1 MGQKRRDNGDT
12 FAIFSEN
19 PPGSRAPVRSEP
31 FFVGMKKISVSA
43 LSASRVSFSR
53 NGFASL
59 AILLGAV
66 FGGLSPAAADSL
78 PLAFENLSGN
88 SSSQVWIQF
97 LGGDQVT
104 GTYVDSLT
112 GATNQLQANT
122 AYSLDQL
129 LDPTTGLSTVNITSF
144 SGRVYVSYG
153 AYGLQGMGAP
163 GSSYTPAAALTTDP
177 NYSTRYQYMEPTVK
191 LQSDN
196 SVTVWAD
203 LSYIDFT
210 ATSLSMSARYTANNQ
225 FNTTVQNYNQT
236 SSNTQALVNATVGTA
251 AIPSQAVLPSGASTT
266 LPNNQ
271 FTRVIS
277 PQFSDTTT
285 YHDFS
290 DYLTYLDGKAVQLS
304 GTFVGTGTQPSG
316 NVATQA
322 QTYDFKGTFGAD
334 GTITLTAQTDS
345 GASNVSWID
354 GTTSSNLGAGNT
366 VTITIAAGALN
377 SQEGIYGNNVGY
389 TVQIGTGA
397 ATVYTALSNDVWG
410 RVVGDLLAGL
420 SFGYVGSTVDYNGTP
435 IGQLASSQWWAAGE
449 SQGSTP
455 TYLADGTAV
464 TWADTPASQGIY
476 FAGAQ
481 PTNPTYYN
489 PYAAILASIDPATG
503 QPYTTGYGFPLQDR
517 LGNNLLSYN
526 TGSTPGTYI
535 LLSVN
540 PDGTSALPTGI
551 FNGSAGNGQWNDAA
565 NWVGNTVPPSGAS
578 AQFAGDHTQSY
589 AVDTQTDQT
598 LSGLF
603 FNYGAGTYTINN
615 NTITLG
621 GNIVNSS
628 GAANTQTINSGINFS
643 TNGSVIAAFG
653 DIVLGGPIA
662 LSSSTTN
669 TANTVTFSGNKNTTV
684 NGVIS
689 DGTTAGGK
697 VLINTT
703 NGGKVTFNGA
713 NTFTGGLT
721 LSQGTFVMGNDAA
734 AGTGTLTL
742 GNAAA
747 TTAPTLQATAARTV
761 ANALNIA
768 GNVNIGGSNAFTFTG
783 DTTLTGNNTVTNTV
797 ATTFSGAIGQSAAG
811 TSFTKAGSA
820 DMTFSGGTA
829 NTFTGDLN
837 VNEGKLILAKTGGAA
852 ALSGN
857 MVVGTGSGPG
867 ATVQLGGSNQTT
879 SSTGITINTD
889 GQLDLQ
895 GYNTSANSLTMSGGS
910 VTGTGKLS
918 LTTGLTF
925 NGSNSA
931 SATIATGLDLSG
943 TQTLNIAS
951 TSEDVEVTVSGPVT
965 GSTVNLTKSGAGAIA
980 FTGSNS
986 LTGSVTVTQGVLQS
1000 ASMSNASLTVNG
1012 GAFATSLSGS
1022 VAPSVTVNSLNASLG
1037 TSSGAFIMGLGSG
1050 GTSDSIASSGAVN
1063 LGASTV
1069 FLFRNASF
1077 GSGTQSFTLISGVN
1091 WVNTDVS
1098 TFTFSSIDVS
1108 GLTGSF
1114 SLSGNDLIFTGTAG
1128 TSATWTGGGGNSDWS
1143 TPGNWQAGTAPLAG
1157 SNIVFNTSGSTV
1169 NVDTAQTTGRMTF
1182 QSGAGAFTF
1191 TGNQIT
1197 FGGDL
1202 INVSAQTQ
1210 TFLNTIALSYNRTF
1224 NATGGDLVFGTD
1236 PTDTS
1241 ILLSSNSALANTL
1254 TFNGNHDFTVNGQI
1268 GDGAAAG
1275 GSIVMGGLGTLT
1287 LGAANTFS
1295 GTATL
1300 KSGVTNIAAAESLGN
1315 QNSLGTNTLILDGG
1329 TLQIGGTGIVFN
1341 QFRGVNLLSES
1352 TIDTNGNTLEIDG
1365 SIYGSGNLNKSGD
1378 GDLFLNQ
1385 TNTLVGN
1392 TYSGNTVISGGSLT
1406 IGYAQALGDTT
1417 GTTTVQDGAS
1427 LIFQGTGNYNVT
1439 GEQLFLN
1446 GAGYNGGGALQLS
1459 VGDSTWDGDITL
1471 QSASTIQ
1478 ANANTALTLGKKVE
1492 LGSNA
1497 LTLNAATNGVINIAG
1512 KISGSGDLNVASGGV
1527 VNISSSNTD
1536 FTGNTTISSGTL
1548 GISSGTALGSTGS
1561 LTVDSGGMLEFQGTS
1576 DSTVTFSAIS
1586 LAGTGVGSLG
1596 AIYNNSATNT
1606 TLAGDITLTANT
1618 IIGSALGQLTITGG
1632 IDLGTSNLTVQNTAA
1647 QVALT
1652 GAISGSGNLFT
1663 AGTSSLLLSG
1673 DNSAYSGN
1681 TTIIT
1686 GTSITAAS
1694 SNALGTG
1701 TTTVNSGGALMFQG
1715 GISATSGSISVGGA
1729 GVASGAL
1736 NNLSGNNS
1744 YGGNVTFTSGT
1755 TIQATKGKLTLSGNL
1770 SDSAAEA
1777 IVVQGNGTVYFSGD
1791 ASGLTTGTVVNVSSG
1806 TFASNSMS
1814 NVQINLGT
1822 GAQGSFAIPT
1832 YSPGDINNIQNV
1844 SIQNISF
1851 ANSQSSTAGGVR
1863 LLMDLGA
1870 GTSSDQISV
1879 TTASALNVPIL
1890 FDFNNAGYTTGGIYT
1905 LLSTSSGNFSV
1916 SDMSNLTFKSN
1927 ITGLSGTFSGNNS
1940 GSITFTASTGPA
1952 VWDDSQSNGQWG
1964 DAGNWQIGGSPAT
1977 DVPAGGSATAFT
1989 AASAGNV
1996 DTQASRFVGGLAFQ
2010 SGSAALNIQN
2020 NTITTYGD
2028 IVNNST
2034 VTQTISSGLAIND
2047 GVAINAASG
2056 NLAISGNV
2064 SLSSDGSSH
2073 ILTFT
2078 GSKNT
2083 TVSGV
2088 ISNGSASSGAVV
2100 KSGSGTTTWT
2110 GVNTFTGTTVVTGGT
2125 LVINGS
2131 TAAGNRVTVESGG
2144 SLGGSGTI
2152 GGEVVVSGT
2161 LTPGNSPGLLSTAS
2175 QEWRP
2180 GGNYNWQVVDFG
2192 GTAGVS
2198 YDSIAVTGSLDLSA
2212 LTAGS
2217 FAINLWSLSST
2228 GPDVN
2233 GNAANFNPAVNGSW
2247 TLVSTTTG
2255 IAGFNAS
2262 NFVVNTSATNGTA
2275 GLSNTYDGTFSVGK
2289 VGNNLVLN
2297 YTAVPEPST
2306 WALLGLG
2313 LAALVLIHRRS
2324 RSAA

>member
-1 MGQKRRDNGDT
+1 
-12 FAIFSEN
+12 
-19 PPGSRAPVRSEP
+19 
-31 FFVGMKKISVSA
+31 MKNLSVSA
-43 LSASRVSFSR
+43 LAAPRVSFFR
-53 NGFASL
+53 NGFSAL
-59 AILLGAV
+59 ALLLGAAC
-66 FGGLSPAAADSL
+66 GGLSSASADTL

-112 GATNQLQANT
+112 GQTNQLQANT

-129 LDPTTGLSTVNITSF
+129 VNPTTGLSTVNLTSF

-163 GSSYTPAAALTTDP
+163 GSSYTPAANLTTDP
-177 NYSTRYQYMEPTVK
+177 NYSTRYQYMEPTVQ

-210 ATSLSMSARYTANNQ
+210 ATSLSMSARYTSNNSL
-225 FNTTVQNYNQT
+225 NTSVQNYNQV
-236 SSNTQALVNATVGTA
+236 SSNSQALVNVTKATAVNPNA
-251 AIPSQAVLPSGASTT
+251 VVLPAGASST
-266 LPNNQ
+266 LPNSE

-277 PQFSDTTT
+277 PQFSDPSA
-285 YHDFS
+285 YHDFTN
-290 DYLTYLDGKAVQLS
+290 YLNYLDGKSVHLS

-316 NVATQA
+316 NEATQA
-322 QTYDFKGTFGAD
+322 QTYDFTGTFGAN
-334 GTITLTAQTDS
+334 GEIILTAQTDS

-354 GTTSSNLGAGNT
+354 GTTAPNLGAGNV

-377 SQEGIYGNNVGY
+377 TQKGIYGNDVGY

-397 ATVYTALSNDVWG
+397 ATQYASITNDVWG

-420 SFGYVGSTVDYNGTP
+420 SLGYVGSTVEFNGTP
-435 IGQLASSQWWAAGE
+435 IGELASSQWWAAGE

-464 TWADTPASQGIY
+464 TWADTPASQSIY

-481 PTNPTYYN
+481 PNNPDYYN
-489 PYAAILASIDPATG
+489 GYAAALASIDPATG
-503 QPYTTGYGFPLQDR
+503 KPYTTGYGFPLQDR

-540 PDGTSALPTGI
+540 ADGTSALPTGI

-565 NWVGNTVPPSGAS
+565 NWVGNTVPASGAS

-589 AVDTQTDQT
+589 TVDTQTNQT
-598 LSGLF
+598 VSGLF

-669 TANTVTFSGNKNTTV
+669 TANTVTFSGDKNTTV

-734 AGTGTLTL
+734 AGTGTFTL

-747 TTAPTLQATAARTV
+747 SASPAPSPAPAAPTLQATAARTV
-761 ANALNIA
+761 ANQLAIVGDVNIA
-768 GNVNIGGSNAFTFTG
+768 GSNAFTFTG
-783 DTTLTGNNTVTNTV
+783 DATLTNNNTITNSV
-797 ATTFSGAIGQSAAG
+797 ATTFSGAIGESAAG

-820 DMTFSGGTA
+820 NMTFSGSSA

-852 ALSGN
+852 ALGGD
-857 MVVGTGSGPG
+857 MVIGTGSGSG
-867 ATVQLGGSNQTT
+867 ATVQLGASNQTT

-895 GYNTSANSLTMSGGS
+895 TYNTTANSLTMSGGS

-918 LTTGLTF
+918 LTSGLNF
-925 NGSNSA
+925 NGSDDA
-931 SATIATGLDLSG
+931 SATISSALDLSG
-943 TQTLNIAS
+943 AQTLNIAK
-951 TSEDVEVTVSGPVT
+951 TSADVEVSVSGALT
-965 GSTVNLTKSGAGAIA
+965 GTASSITKSGSGVIA

-986 LTGSVTVTQGVLQS
+986 LTGAVTITQGVLQS
-1000 ASMSNASLTVNG
+1000 SSMANASLTVNG
-1012 GAFATSLSGS
+1012 GAFATSLSDGL
-1022 VAPSVTVNSLNASLG
+1022 APSVSVSSLNASLG
-1037 TSSGAFIMGLGSG
+1037 TSSGAFIMALGSG
-1050 GTSDSIASSGAVN
+1050 GSSDSITSAGAVN
-1063 LGASTV
+1063 LGANTV
-1069 FLFRNASF
+1069 FLFRNAGF
-1077 GSGTQSFTLISGVN
+1077 GIGSQTFTLISGVN

-1108 GLTGSF
+1108 GLTGSIF
-1114 SLSGNDLIFTGTAG
+1114 LDGTDLKFTGTAG
-1128 TSATWTGGGGNSDWS
+1128 TSATWTGGGGDGNWS
-1143 TPGNWQAGTAPLAG
+1143 TGGNWQATTAPLAG
-1157 SNIVFNTSGSTV
+1157 SNIIFNNNTGTSI
-1169 NVDTAQTTGRMTF
+1169 NVDAAQTTGRMVF

-1191 TGNQIT
+1191 TGQQIT
-1197 FGGDL
+1197 LGGDL
-1202 INVSAQTQ
+1202 INNSAETQ
-1210 TFLNTIALSYNRTF
+1210 TFQNTIALSYNRTF
-1224 NATGGDLVFGTD
+1224 NATSGDLVFGTAA
-1236 PTDTS
+1236 TDTS

-1254 TFNGNHDFTVNGQI
+1254 TFNANHDFTVNGLI

-1275 GSIVMGGLGTLT
+1275 GSIVMSGLGTLT

-1300 KSGVTNIAAAESLGN
+1300 NSGITNIATAQSLGN
-1315 QNSLGTNTLILDGG
+1315 QNSLGTNTLILNGG

-1341 QFRGVNLLSES
+1341 QFRGVNLASGS
-1352 TIDTNGNTLEIDG
+1352 TIDTNDNSLEIDG
-1365 SIYGSGNLNKSGD
+1365 SIYGSGDLTKSGE
-1378 GDLFLNQ
+1378 GNLFLNQ

-1392 TYSGNTVISGGSLT
+1392 TYSGNTEIIQGSVT
-1406 IGYAQALGDTT
+1406 IGYAEALGDTT
-1417 GTTTVQDGAS
+1417 GTTTVRENAS
-1427 LIFQGTGNYNVT
+1427 LIVQGTGNYNVT
-1439 GEQLFLN
+1439 GEKLFLS
-1446 GAGYNGGGALQLS
+1446 GTGYNGGGALQLT
-1459 VGDSTWDGDITL
+1459 VGQSTWDGDITL
-1471 QSASTIQ
+1471 QGDASIQ
-1478 ANANTALTLGKKVE
+1478 ANANTKLTLGKKVD
-1492 LGSNA
+1492 LGANA
-1497 LTLNAATNGVINIAG
+1497 LTLSAEPNGIIDLSG
-1512 KISGSGDLNVASGGV
+1512 HLTGSGGLTVGGGGV
-1527 VNISSSNTD
+1527 VNVSSSNTD
-1536 FTGNTTISSGTL
+1536 FTGNTTISDGTL

-1586 LAGTGVGSLG
+1586 LNGTGVNSNG
-1596 AIYNNSATNT
+1596 AIYNNSATSTTLVGNI
-1606 TLAGDITLTANT
+1606 TLAGNT
-1618 IIGSALGQLTITGG
+1618 TIGSALGQLTIEGA
-1632 IDLGTSNLTVQNTAA
+1632 IDLGTYNLSVNNIAA
-1647 QVALT
+1647 QLGLT
-1652 GAISGSGNLFT
+1652 GAISGSGNITT

-1673 DNSAYSGN
+1673 NNSGYSGN

-1694 SNALGTG
+1694 NNALGTG

-1715 GISATSGSISVGGA
+1715 GITTTGGSLNVGGA

-1736 NNLSGNNS
+1736 SNVKGDNT

-1770 SDSAAEA
+1770 SNSAAEA

-1844 SIQNISF
+1844 SLANISF
-1851 ANSQSSTAGGVR
+1851 ANSQSATAGGVR

-1879 TTASALNVPIL
+1879 ATASALNVPIL
-1890 FDFNNAGYTTGGIYT
+1890 FDFNNAGYTTGGTYT
-1905 LLSTSSGNFSV
+1905 LLSTAGGAFSV
-1916 SDMSNLTFKSN
+1916 ADMSNLTFKSN
-1927 ITGLSGTFSGNNS
+1927 ITGLSGTFSGNNTS
-1940 GSITFTASTGPA
+1940 SITFTASTGPA

-1964 DAGNWQIGGSPAT
+1964 DAANWEIGGSTAT
-1977 DVPAGGSATAFT
+1977 NVPAGGSATAFT

-1996 DTQASRFVGGLAFQ
+1996 DTQASRYVGGLAFQ

-2034 VTQTISSGLAIND
+2034 ATQTISSGLAIND

-2056 NLAISGNV
+2056 NLNIGNV

-2088 ISNGSASSGAVV
+2088 ISNGSASNGAVV
-2100 KSGSGTTTWT
+2100 KSGTGTTTWT
-2110 GVNTFTGTTVVTGGT
+2110 GANTFTGTTVINGGT

-2131 TAAGNRVTVESGG
+2131 TAAGNAITVASGG

-2152 GGEVVVSGT
+2152 GGQVIVSGT

-2192 GTAGVS
+2192 GTAGVG

-2217 FAINLWSLSST
+2217 FAINLWSLSSI

-2233 GNAANFNPAVNGSW
+2233 GNAANFNPAVSASW

-2262 NFVVNTSATNGTA
+2262 NFVVNTTATNGTA
-2275 GLSNTYDGTFSVGK
+2275 GLSNVHDGTFSVGQ
-2289 VGNNLVLN
+2289 VGNNLVLT

-2306 WALLGLG
+2306 WALLGLS
-2313 LAALVLIHRRS
+2313 LAAIVLLHRRS
-2324 RSAA
+2324 RRTA

>member
-1 MGQKRRDNGDT
+1 
-12 FAIFSEN
+12 
-19 PPGSRAPVRSEP
+19 
-31 FFVGMKKISVSA
+31 MKNLSVSA
-43 LSASRVSFSR
+43 LAARRVSFSR
-53 NGFASL
+53 RGFSAL
-59 AILLGAV
+59 ALLAGV
-66 FGGLSPAAADSL
+66 LCGSVSPASADSL

-163 GSSYTPAAALTTDP
+163 GSSYTPAANLTTDP
-177 NYSTRYQYMEPTVK
+177 NYSTRYQYMEPTVQ

-210 ATSLSMSARYTANNQ
+210 ATSLSMSARYTSNNSL
-225 FNTTVQNYNQT
+225 NTSVQNYNQT

-285 YHDFS
+285 YHDFT
-290 DYLTYLDGKAVQLS
+290 DYLTYLDGKSVQLS

-354 GTTSSNLGAGNT
+354 GTTSPNLGAGNT

-389 TVQIGTGA
+389 SVQIGTGA

-420 SFGYVGSTVDYNGTP
+420 SFGYVGSTVDYKGTP
-435 IGQLASSQWWAAGE
+435 IGELASSQWWAAGE

-464 TWADTPASQGIY
+464 TWADTPASEGIY
-476 FAGAQ
+476 FALAQ
-481 PTNPTYYN
+481 PGNPTYYN
-489 PYAAILASIDPATG
+489 GYAAILASVDPATG
-503 QPYTTGYGFPLQDR
+503 LPYTTGYGFPLQDR

-551 FNGSAGNGQWNDAA
+551 FNGSAGNGQWNDSA
-565 NWVGNTVPPSGAS
+565 NWAGNTVPASGAS

-589 AVDTQTDQT
+589 SVDTQTDQT
-598 LSGLF
+598 VSGLF

-662 LSSSTTN
+662 LSSSTTG

-721 LSQGTFVMGNDAA
+721 LGGGTFVMGNDAA
-734 AGTGTLTL
+734 AGTGTFTL
-742 GNAAA
+742 GSAAA

-768 GNVNIGGSNAFTFTG
+768 GNVNIAGSNAFTFTG
-783 DTTLTGNNTVTNTV
+783 NTTLTGNNTITNTV
-797 ATTFSGAIGQSAAG
+797 ATTFSGAIGESAAG
-811 TSFTKAGSA
+811 TSFTKAGSG

-837 VNEGKLILAKTGGAA
+837 VNQGKLILAKTGGVA
-852 ALSGN
+852 ALGGD
-857 MVVGTGSGPG
+857 MVIGTGAGSTPA
-867 ATVQLGGSNQTT
+867 ATVQLGASNQTT
-879 SSTGITINTD
+879 ASTGITINTD

-895 GYNTSANSLTMSGGS
+895 TYNTTAKSLTMSGGS

-918 LTTGLTF
+918 LTSGLSF
-925 NGSNSA
+925 NGSNDA
-931 SATIATGLDLSG
+931 SATISSAIDLSG
-943 TQTLNIAS
+943 TQTLNIAK
-951 TSEDVEVTVSGPVT
+951 TSADTEVAVSGALT
-965 GSTVNLTKSGAGAIA
+965 GTGASITKSGSGVIA

-986 LTGSVTVTQGVLQS
+986 LSGAVTITQGVLQS
-1000 ASMSNASLTVNG
+1000 TSMANASLTVNG
-1012 GAFATSLSGS
+1012 GAFSTSIADS
-1022 VAPSVTVNSLNASLG
+1022 VAAPVAVSSLNASLG
-1037 TSSGAFIMGLGSG
+1037 TSSGAFIMGLGLSG
-1050 GTSDSIASSGAVN
+1050 ASDNITTSGAVN
-1063 LGASTV
+1063 LGADTV
-1069 FLFRNASF
+1069 FLFRSVGF
-1077 GSGTQSFTLISGVN
+1077 TSGTQSFTVISGGN
-1091 WVNTDVS
+1091 WVNQDVS
-1098 TFTFSSIDVS
+1098 TFTFSSIDIS

-1114 SLSGNDLIFTGTAG
+1114 SLNGNDLVFNAVSGV
-1128 TSATWTGGGGNSDWS
+1128 SATWSGNNGDGQWTTG
-1143 TPGNWQAGTAPLAG
+1143 GNWQGGTAPLAG
-1157 SNIVFNTSGSTV
+1157 SNIVFNSTGSTV
-1169 NVDTAQTTGRMTF
+1169 TVGTNQTTGSIRF
-1182 QSGAGAFTF
+1182 QSTAGAFTIN
-1191 TGNQIT
+1191 GNPIT
-1197 FGGDL
+1197 LGGDITNL
-1202 INVSAQTQ
+1202 SSQTQ
-1210 TFLNTIALSYNRTF
+1210 TFQNVIALSYDRRF
-1224 NATGGDLVFGTD
+1224 DASAGDLVFGTD
-1236 PTDTS
+1236 PTDTA
-1241 ILLSSNSALANTL
+1241 IQLSSNSALANTL
-1254 TFNGNHDFTVNGQI
+1254 TFTGSHDINVQGMI
-1268 GDGAAAG
+1268 ADGDAAG
-1275 GSIVMGGLGTLT
+1275 GSIIVNGSGTVT
-1287 LGAANTFS
+1287 LGAQNSFS

-1300 KSGVTNIAAAESLGN
+1300 TSGTTNIASAQSLGN
-1315 QNSLGTNTLILDGG
+1315 QNSNGTNTLIFNGG

-1341 QFRGVNLLSES
+1341 QFRGVDLQSEG
-1352 TIDTNGNTLEIDG
+1352 TIDTNDNSLEIDG
-1365 SIYGSGNLNKSGD
+1365 SIYGSGNLTKTGG

-1385 TNTLVGN
+1385 TDSLIGN
-1392 TYSGNTVISGGSLT
+1392 TYSGNTEIISGSVT
-1406 IGYAQALGDTT
+1406 IGYAEALGDTT
-1417 GTTTVQDGAS
+1417 GVTTVHDGAS

-1439 GEQLFLN
+1439 GEKLFLN
-1446 GAGYNGGGALQLS
+1446 GTGYNDGGALQLS
-1459 VGDSTWDGDITL
+1459 VGQSTWDGDITL
-1471 QSASTIQ
+1471 QSDSTIQ
-1478 ANANTALTLGKKVE
+1478 ANANTTLTLGKKVD
-1492 LGSNA
+1492 LGTNT
-1497 LTLNAATNGVINIAG
+1497 LTLNAATNGVMNVAG
-1512 KISGSGDLNVASGGV
+1512 KLSGAGNLNVASGGV

-1548 GISSGTALGSTGS
+1548 GISSGTALGSSGS

-1576 DSTVTFSAIS
+1576 DSTVTFTSIS
-1586 LAGTGVGSLG
+1586 LNGTGVNSNG
-1596 AIYNNSATNT
+1596 AIYNNSATST
-1606 TLAGDITLTANT
+1606 TLVGDITLAGNT
-1618 IIGSALGQLTITGG
+1618 TIGSALGQLTIAGD
-1632 IDLGTSNLTVQNTAA
+1632 IDLGAYDLSVKNIAA
-1647 QVALT
+1647 QLGLT
-1652 GAISGSGNLFT
+1652 GAISGSGNITT

-1673 DNSAYSGN
+1673 NNSGYSGN

-1694 SNALGTG
+1694 NNALGTG

-1715 GISATSGSISVGGA
+1715 GITTTGGSLNVGGA

-1736 NNLSGNNS
+1736 SNVKGDNT

-1770 SDSAAEA
+1770 SDSAAQA

-1791 ASGLTTGTVVNVSSG
+1791 ASGLATGTVVNVSSG

-1844 SIQNISF
+1844 SLANISF
-1851 ANSQSSTAGGVR
+1851 ANSQSATAGGVR

-1879 TTASALNVPIL
+1879 ATASALNVPIL
-1890 FDFNNAGYTTGGIYT
+1890 FDFNNAGYTTGGTYT
-1905 LLSTSSGNFSV
+1905 LLSTSSGAFSV
-1916 SDMSNLTFKSN
+1916 SDMGNLTFKSN
-1927 ITGLSGTFSGNNS
+1927 ITGLSGTFSGNNTS
-1940 GSITFTASTGPA
+1940 SITFTASTGPA
-1952 VWDDSQSNGQWG
+1952 VWNDSQSNGQWG
-1964 DAGNWQIGGSPAT
+1964 DASNWQIGGSTASN
-1977 DVPAGGSATAFT
+1977 VPAGGSATAFT

-1996 DTQASRFVGGLAFQ
+1996 DTQASRYVGGIAFQ

-2028 IVNNST
+2028 IVNNSA
-2034 VTQTISSGLAIND
+2034 VTQTISSGLAVD
-2047 GVAINAASG
+2047 DDVAVNAASG

-2064 SLSSDGSSH
+2064 ALSASASSHTLTFSGSS
-2073 ILTFT
+2073 
-2078 GSKNT
+2078 NT

-2088 ISNGSASSGAVV
+2088 ISNGSASSGAVI
-2100 KSGSGTTTWT
+2100 KTGSGTTTWT
-2110 GVNTFTGTTVVTGGT
+2110 GANTFTGTTTVTGGT

-2131 TAAGNRVTVESGG
+2131 TAAGNTVTVESGG
-2144 SLGGSGTI
+2144 ALGGSGDI
-2152 GGEVVVSGT
+2152 NGQVIVSGT
-2161 LTPGNSPGLLSTAS
+2161 LTPGNSPGLLSTGS

-2180 GGNYNWQVVDFG
+2180 GGNYNWQVVDC
-2192 GTAGVS
+2192 AGLAGAG
-2198 YDSIAVTGSLDLSA
+2198 YDSISVTGSLDLSS

-2217 FAINLWSLSST
+2217 FAINLWSLSAT

-2233 GNAANFNPAVNGSW
+2233 GDAANFNASASASW
-2247 TLVSTTTG
+2247 TLVSTTGG
-2255 IAGFNAS
+2255 ITGFNAS
-2262 NFVVNTSATNGTA
+2262 SFVVNTAAANGTA
-2275 GLSNTYDGTFSVGK
+2275 GFSNTTDGTFSVAK

-2324 RSAA
+2324 RRTA

>member
-1 MGQKRRDNGDT
+1 MRPGGLNF
-12 FAIFSEN
+12 FA
-19 PPGSRAPVRSEP
+19 
-31 FFVGMKKISVSA
+31 GMKTLSVSA
-43 LSASRVSFSR
+43 LAAPRVSFFR
-53 NGFASL
+53 NGFSAL
-59 AILLGAV
+59 ALLLGAAC
-66 FGGLSPAAADSL
+66 GGLSPAAADTL

-112 GATNQLQANT
+112 GQTNQLQANT

-129 LDPTTGLSTVNITSF
+129 VNPTTGLSTVNISSF

-210 ATSLSMSARYTANNQ
+210 ATSLSMSARNTSNNK

-236 SSNTQALVNATVGTA
+236 SSNSQTLVNVTKATAVN
-251 AIPSQAVLPSGASTT
+251 PSNVVLPAGASPT
-266 LPNNQ
+266 LPNGE
-271 FTRVIS
+271 FARVIS
-277 PQFSDTTT
+277 PQFSDPSA
-285 YHDFS
+285 YHDFTN
-290 DYLTYLDGKAVQLS
+290 YLTYLDGKSVQLS
-304 GTFVGTGTQPSG
+304 GTFVGTGSQPSG

-322 QTYDFKGTFGAD
+322 QTYDFKGTFGAN
-334 GTITLTAQTDS
+334 GEIILTAQTDS

-354 GTTSSNLGAGNT
+354 GTSSSNLGAGNT

-377 SQEGIYGNNVGY
+377 SQAGIYGNNVGY

-397 ATVYTALSNDVWG
+397 ATPYTALSNDVWG

-420 SFGYVGSTVDYNGTP
+420 SFGYVGSTVDYKGTP
-435 IGQLASSQWWAAGE
+435 IGELASSQWWAAGE

-481 PTNPTYYN
+481 PNNADYYN
-489 PYAAILASIDPATG
+489 GYAAALASIDPATNL
-503 QPYTTGYGFPLQDR
+503 PYTTGYGFPLQDR

-526 TGSTPGTYI
+526 TGSTPDTYI

-565 NWVGNTVPPSGAS
+565 NWVGNTVPASGAS

-589 AVDTQTDQT
+589 SVDTQTDQT
-598 LSGLF
+598 VSGLF

-697 VLINTT
+697 VLIKTT

-721 LSQGTFVMGNDAA
+721 LTQGTFVMGNDAA
-734 AGTGTLTL
+734 AGTGTFTL
-742 GNAAA
+742 GSAAA

-783 DTTLTGNNTVTNTV
+783 NTTLTGNNTVTNTV
-797 ATTFSGAIGQSAAG
+797 ATTFSGAIGESAAG

-820 DMTFSGGTA
+820 DMTFSGSTA

-852 ALSGN
+852 ALGGD
-857 MVVGTGSGPG
+857 MVIGTGAGSTPA
-867 ATVQLGGSNQTT
+867 ATVQLGASNQTT
-879 SSTGITINTD
+879 TSTSITINTD

-895 GYNTSANSLTMSGGS
+895 TYNTSASSLTMSGGS
-910 VTGTGKLS
+910 VIGSGKLTIAS
-918 LTTGLTF
+918 GITF
-925 NGSNSA
+925 NGTNSA
-931 SATIATGLDLSG
+931 EATISSAIDLSG

-951 TSEDVEVTVSGPVT
+951 TSADTEVTVSGALT
-965 GSTVNLTKSGAGAIA
+965 GTGANITKSGSGAIA

-986 LTGSVTVTQGVLQS
+986 LSGAVTVTQGVLQS
-1000 ASMSNASLTVNG
+1000 TSMANVSLTVNG
-1012 GAFATSLSGS
+1012 GAFSTSIADS
-1022 VAPSVTVNSLNASLG
+1022 VAAPVAVSSLNASLG
-1037 TSSGAFIMGLGSG
+1037 SSSGAFIMGLGLAG
-1050 GTSDSIASSGAVN
+1050 ASDNITTSGAVN
-1063 LGASTV
+1063 LGADTV
-1069 FLFRNASF
+1069 FLFRSVGFNT
-1077 GSGTQSFTLISGVN
+1077 GTQSFTVISGGN
-1091 WVNTDVS
+1091 WMNQDVS
-1098 TFTFSSIDVS
+1098 TFTFSSIDIS

-1114 SLSGNDLIFTGTAG
+1114 SLNGNDLVFNAVSGV
-1128 TSATWTGGGGNSDWS
+1128 SATWSGNNGDGQWTTG
-1143 TPGNWQAGTAPLAG
+1143 GNWQGGSAPLAG
-1157 SNIVFNTSGSTV
+1157 SNIAFNTAGSNVTV
-1169 NVDTAQTTGRMTF
+1169 GTNQTTGKITF
-1182 QSGAGAFTF
+1182 GSSAGAFIIN
-1191 TGNQIT
+1191 GNPIT
-1197 FGGDL
+1197 LGGDITNL
-1202 INVSAQTQ
+1202 SSQTQ
-1210 TFLNTIALSYNRTF
+1210 TFQNVIALSYNRRF
-1224 NATGGDLVFGTD
+1224 DAAAGDLVFGTD
-1236 PTDTS
+1236 PTDTA
-1241 ILLSSNSALANTL
+1241 IQLSSNSALANTL
-1254 TFNGNHDFTVNGQI
+1254 IFTGSHDINVLSQI
-1268 GDGAAAG
+1268 ADGAAAG
-1275 GSIVMGGLGTLT
+1275 GGINVQMNGSTVT

-1300 KSGVTNIAAAESLGN
+1300 TSGITNIAAAESLGN
-1315 QNSLGTNTLILDGG
+1315 QNSLGTNTLIFNGG
-1329 TLQIGGTGIVFN
+1329 TLQAGASGIVFN
-1341 QFRGVNLLSES
+1341 QFRGVNLLGEG

-1392 TYSGNTVISGGSLT
+1392 TYSGATVISGGSLT
-1406 IGYAQALGDTT
+1406 IGYAEALGDTT

-1427 LIFQGTGNYNVT
+1427 LIFKGTGNYNVT
-1439 GEQLFLN
+1439 GEKLFLN

-1459 VGDSTWDGDITL
+1459 VGESTWDGDITL

-1497 LTLNAATNGVINIAG
+1497 LTLNAAANGVINIAG
-1512 KISGSGDLNVASGGV
+1512 KISGSGDLNVASDGV

-1536 FTGNTTISSGTL
+1536 FTGNTTISTGTL

-1561 LTVDSGGMLEFQGTS
+1561 LTVDSGGMLEFQGTT
-1576 DSTVTFSAIS
+1576 DSTVTFTSIS
-1586 LAGTGVGSLG
+1586 LAGTGVNSNG
-1596 AIYNNSATNT
+1596 AIYNNSATST
-1606 TLAGDITLTANT
+1606 TLVGDITLTANT

-1673 DNSAYSGN
+1673 NNSGFSGN
-1681 TTIIT
+1681 TTVIT

-1694 SNALGTG
+1694 NNALGTG

-1715 GISATSGSISVGGA
+1715 GIAMTSGSLNVGGA

-1744 YGGNVTFTSGT
+1744 YGGNVTFTTGT

-1791 ASGLTTGTVVNVSSG
+1791 ASGLVTGTVVNVSSG
-1806 TFASNSMS
+1806 TFASGSMS

-1832 YSPGDINNIQNV
+1832 YSPGDINNIENV
-1844 SIQNISF
+1844 SLANISF
-1851 ANSQSSTAGGVR
+1851 ANSQSATAGGVR

-1870 GTSSDQISV
+1870 GTTSDTISV
-1879 TTASALNVPIL
+1879 ATASALNVPIL
-1890 FDFNNAGYTTGGIYT
+1890 FDFNNAGYTTGGTYT
-1905 LLSTSSGNFSV
+1905 LLSTAGGAFSV
-1916 SDMSNLTFKSN
+1916 AEMSNLTFKSN
-1927 ITGLSGTFSGNNS
+1927 ITGLSGTFAGNNTS
-1940 GSITFTASTGPA
+1940 SITFTASTGPA

-1964 DAGNWQIGGSPAT
+1964 DAANWQLGGTMAT
-1977 DVPAGGSATAFT
+1977 YVPAGGSATAFT
-1989 AASAGNV
+1989 AASTGNV
-1996 DTQASRFVGGLAFQ
+1996 DTQADRFVGGLAFQ

-2028 IVNNST
+2028 IVNNSS

-2088 ISNGSASSGAVV
+2088 ISNGSASNGAVV
-2100 KSGSGTTTWT
+2100 KSGTGTTTWT

-2131 TAAGNRVTVESGG
+2131 TAAGNTVTVESGG

-2152 GGEVVVSGT
+2152 GGEVIVSGT

-2192 GTAGVS
+2192 GTAGVG
-2198 YDSIAVTGSLDLSA
+2198 YDSIAVTGSLDLGS

-2217 FAINLWSLSST
+2217 FAINLWSLAST

-2262 NFVVNTSATNGTA
+2262 YFVVNTAATNGTA

-2313 LAALVLIHRRS
+2313 LAAVLLISRRS
-2324 RSAA
+2324 RRTA

>member
-1 MGQKRRDNGDT
+1 
-12 FAIFSEN
+12 
-19 PPGSRAPVRSEP
+19 
-31 FFVGMKKISVSA
+31 MKNLSVSA
-43 LSASRVSFSR
+43 LAGSRVSFSR
-53 NGFASL
+53 RGFSAF
-59 AILLGAV
+59 ALLVGALCGSV
-66 FGGLSPAAADSL
+66 SPASADTL

-104 GTYVDSLT
+104 GTYVDSIT
-112 GATNQLQANT
+112 GQTNQLQANT

-129 LDPTTGLSTVNITSF
+129 LNPSTGLSTVNLTSF

-163 GSSYTPAAALTTDP
+163 GSSYTPSANLTTDP
-177 NYSTRYQYMEPTVK
+177 NYSTRYQYMEPTVQ

-225 FNTTVQNYNQT
+225 LNTTVQNYNQV
-236 SSNTQALVNATVGTA
+236 SSNTQSLVNVTKATAVS
-251 AIPSQAVLPSGASTT
+251 PSDVVLPSGASST
-266 LPNNQ
+266 LPNSQ

-277 PQFSDTTT
+277 PQFSDPSA

-290 DYLTYLDGKAVQLS
+290 QYLTYLDGKSVHLS

-316 NVATQA
+316 NEATQA

-345 GASNVSWID
+345 GASNVTWID
-354 GTTSSNLGAGNT
+354 GTTAPNLGAGNV

-377 SQEGIYGNNVGY
+377 TQKGIYGNDVGY
-389 TVQIGTGA
+389 SVSINGGPAVNYGSIT
-397 ATVYTALSNDVWG
+397 NDVWG

-420 SFGYVGSTVDYNGTP
+420 SFGYVGSTVEYNGTP
-435 IGQLASSQWWAAGE
+435 IGELASSQWWAAGE
-449 SQGSTP
+449 SQGTTP

-464 TWADTPASQGIY
+464 TWADTPAAQGIY

-481 PTNPTYYN
+481 PDNPTYYN
-489 PYAAILASIDPATG
+489 GYAAALASIDPATG

-551 FNGSAGNGQWNDAA
+551 FNGSAGNGQWNDSANWAGGTVAA
-565 NWVGNTVPPSGAS
+565 NGAS

-589 AVDTQTDQT
+589 SVDTQTDQT

-653 DIVLGGPIA
+653 DIVLGGPVA
-662 LSSSTTN
+662 LSSSTTG

-721 LSQGTFVMGNDAA
+721 LSQGIFVMGNDAA
-734 AGTGTLTL
+734 AGTGTFTL

-747 TTAPTLQATAARTV
+747 GANPSATPAPAVPTLQATAARTV
-761 ANALNIA
+761 ANQLAIV
-768 GNVNIGGSNAFTFTG
+768 GDVNIGGSHAFTFTG
-783 DTTLTGNNTVTNTV
+783 DTTLTNNNTVTNTV
-797 ATTFSGAIGQSAAG
+797 ATTFSGAIRESAAN

-837 VNEGKLILAKTGGAA
+837 VNEGKLILAKTGGVA
-852 ALSGN
+852 ALGGN
-857 MVVGTGSGPG
+857 LVIGTGAPSV
-867 ATVQLGGSNQTT
+867 ASAIVQLGASNQTT

-889 GQLDLQ
+889 GQFELRS
-895 GYNTSANSLTMSGGS
+895 YNTSANSLTMSGGS

-918 LTTGLTF
+918 LSSGITF
-925 NGSNSA
+925 NGSDSA
-931 SATIATGLDLSG
+931 SASISSGLDLSG
-943 TQTLNIAS
+943 TQTLNIS
-951 TSEDVEVTVSGPVT
+951 KTSEDVELTVSGPVT
-965 GSTVNLTKSGAGAIA
+965 GTGSNLTKSGAGVIA

-986 LTGSVTVTQGVLQS
+986 ITGSITVTEGVLQS
-1000 ASMSNASLTVNG
+1000 TSMANVTLTVNG
-1012 GAFATSLSGS
+1012 GAFATSLGDTL
-1022 VAPSVTVNSLNASLG
+1022 APSVAVSSLNGSLG

-1050 GTSDSIASSGAVN
+1050 GNSDSIVSAGAVN
-1063 LGASTV
+1063 LGANTV
-1069 FLFRNASF
+1069 FLFRNGGF
-1077 GSGTQSFTLISGVN
+1077 GSGTQTFTLISGVD

-1098 TFTFSSIDVS
+1098 TFTFSSIDVG
-1108 GLTGSF
+1108 GLTGSIF
-1114 SLSGNDLIFTGTAG
+1114 LDGNDLKFTGTAN
-1128 TSATWTGGGGNSDWS
+1128 TSATWTGGGGNGNWS
-1143 TPGNWQAGTAPLAG
+1143 TGGNWQATTAPLAG
-1157 SNIVFNTSGSTV
+1157 SNITFNTATGTSV
-1169 NVDTAQTTGRMTF
+1169 NVDTAQTTGRMIF
-1182 QSGAGAFTF
+1182 GSNAGAFTF

-1197 FGGDL
+1197 LGGDL
-1202 INVSAQTQ
+1202 TNLSTETQ
-1210 TFLNTIALSYNRTF
+1210 TFQNTIALSYSRTF
-1224 NATGGDLVFGTD
+1224 NATNGDLVFGSD

-1254 TFNGNHDFTVNGQI
+1254 TFTADHNFFVNGMI
-1268 GDGAAAG
+1268 ADGLTPG
-1275 GSIVMGGLGTLT
+1275 GSIIMAGQGTLT
-1287 LGAANTFS
+1287 LGAQNSFS

-1300 KSGVTNIAAAESLGN
+1300 QSGTTRIAFAESLGN
-1315 QNSLGTNTLILDGG
+1315 QNALGTNTLIFNGG

-1341 QFRGVNLLSES
+1341 QFRGVNLLGNAN
-1352 TIDTNGNTLEIDG
+1352 IDTDGNDLEIDG
-1365 SIYGSGNLNKSGD
+1365 SIYGAGELTKSGEGNLY
-1378 GDLFLNQ
+1378 LNQ
-1385 TNTLVGN
+1385 TNSLVGN
-1392 TYSGNTVISGGSLT
+1392 TYTGNTNILQGSIT
-1406 IGYAQALGDTT
+1406 IGYAEALGDTT
-1417 GTTTVQDGAS
+1417 GTTSVQDGAS
-1427 LIFQGTGNYNVT
+1427 LIVQGTGNYNVT

-1446 GAGYNGGGALQLS
+1446 GTGYNGGGALQLS
-1459 VGDSTWDGDITL
+1459 VGQSTWDGDITL
-1471 QSASTIQ
+1471 QSDSTIQ
-1478 ANANTALTLGKKVE
+1478 ANANTQLTLGKKVD
-1492 LGSNA
+1492 LGANA
-1497 LTLNAATNGVINIAG
+1497 LTLNALTDGVIDITG
-1512 KISGSGDLNVASGGV
+1512 KITGSGTLNVASGGV
-1527 VNISSSNTD
+1527 VNISSSNAD
-1536 FTGNTTISSGTL
+1536 FTGNTSISSGTL

-1561 LTVDSGGMLEFQGTS
+1561 LTISSGGMLEFLGTS
-1576 DSTVTFSAIS
+1576 DSTVTFSSIS
-1586 LAGTGVGSLG
+1586 IEGTGVGSNG
-1596 AIYNNSATNT
+1596 AIYNNSATST
-1606 TLAGDITLTANT
+1606 TLVGNITLTGNT
-1618 IIGSALGQLTITGG
+1618 TIGSALGQLTIAGD
-1632 IDLGTSNLTVQNTAA
+1632 IDLGAYDLSVDNIAA
-1647 QVALT
+1647 QLGLT
-1652 GAISGSGNLFT
+1652 GAISGSGNITT
-1663 AGTSSLLLSG
+1663 AGTSSVLLSG
-1673 DNSAYSGN
+1673 NNSGYSGN

-1686 GTSITAAS
+1686 GTSLTAAS
-1694 SNALGTG
+1694 NTALGTG
-1701 TTTVNSGGALMFQG
+1701 ATTVNSGGALMFQG
-1715 GISATSGSISVGGA
+1715 GITTTGGSLSVGGA

-1736 NNLSGNNS
+1736 SNVKDDNT
-1744 YGGNVTFTSGT
+1744 YGGNVAFTSAT

-1770 SDSAAEA
+1770 STAAPVP
-1777 IVVQGNGTVYFSGD
+1777 IIIQGNGTVYFSGD

-1806 TFASNSMS
+1806 TFASGSMS
-1814 NVQINLGT
+1814 NVQVNLGT

-1844 SIQNISF
+1844 SLQNMSF
-1851 ANSQSSTAGGVR
+1851 ANSQSSASSGVR

-1879 TTASALNVPIL
+1879 ATASALNVPIL
-1890 FDFNNAGYTTGGIYT
+1890 FDFNNAGYTTGGTYT
-1905 LLSTSSGNFSV
+1905 LMSTASGNFSV
-1916 SDMSNLTFKSN
+1916 SDMNNLTFKSN

-1940 GSITFTASTGPA
+1940 SSITFTASTGPA

-1964 DAGNWQIGGSPAT
+1964 DASNWQIGGSTAT
-1977 DVPAGGSATAFT
+1977 NVPAGGSATAFT

-1996 DTQASRFVGGLAFQ
+1996 DTQANRFVGGIAFQ

-2028 IVNNST
+2028 IVNNSS

-2056 NLAISGNV
+2056 NLVLSGNLA
-2064 SLSSDGSSH
+2064 LSSDASPH

-2088 ISNGSASSGAVV
+2088 ISNGSASFGTVV
-2100 KSGSGTTTWT
+2100 KSGTGTTTWT
-2110 GVNTFTGTTVVTGGT
+2110 GANTFTGTTTITGGT
-2125 LVINGS
+2125 LVVNGS
-2131 TAAGNRVTVESGG
+2131 TAAGNTITVASGG
-2144 SLGGSGTI
+2144 ALGGSGDI
-2152 GGEVVVSGT
+2152 DGRVIVSGT
-2161 LTPGNSPGLLSTAS
+2161 LTPGNSPGLLSTGS

-2180 GGNYNWQVVDFG
+2180 GGNYNWQVVDC
-2192 GTAGVS
+2192 AGLAGAG
-2198 YDSIAVTGSLDLSA
+2198 YDSISVTGSLDLSS

-2233 GNAANFNPAVNGSW
+2233 GDAANFNASANASW

-2255 IAGFNAS
+2255 ISGFNAS
-2262 NFVVNTSATNGTA
+2262 YFVVNTSATNGTA
-2275 GLSNTYDGTFSVGK
+2275 GFSNTMDGTFSVAK

-2313 LAALVLIHRRS
+2313 LAALVVIHRRS
-2324 RSAA
+2324 RRTA